1 MAKITTFKLD
11 DYPHSFTRDV
21 YLYETDALG
30 HTNNV
35 SFLAYMESARF
46 DLFKKLDLFDPRDV
60 LSLPLI
66 LARAECDYK
75 EISRYNDTLTI
86 YSRITEIGAS
96 SFVIEHV
103 FVREGDH
110 AIVAEGKVVIV
121 YFDYEKNRS
130 MPIPNKVRQKLQHYQ
145 TVKENSAEA

>member
-1 MAKITTFKLD
+1 MAKITIFKPH
-11 DYPHSFTRDV
+11 DYPHTFTRDV
-21 YLYETDALG
+21 YLYETDAFG

-35 SFLAYMESARF
+35 TFLAYMESARF
-46 DLFKKLDLFDPRDV
+46 DLFKKLDLFDPHNI

-66 LARAECDYK
+66 LARAECDYI

-86 YSRITEIGAS
+86 YSRISEIGLS

-103 FVREGDH
+103 FVRERDN

-121 YFDYEKNRS
+121 YFDHERNRS
-130 MPIPNKVRQKLQHYQ
+130 IPIPDEVRYKLQRYQ
-145 TVKENSAEA
+145 TANKE